1 MSITTRAAVLSAV
14 GVLLLASCGGEE
26 NARPAGTTKNAT
38 TDSPDAMP
46 GGSTQPKQAKAP
58 SEQALLTDVRV
69 GRHPGFDRVVFEFRN
84 TVPGYNVF
92 YVKRPVTVE
101 SPIPV
106 KVAGQFVLE
115 VVMRNARD
123 ADLSREGA
131 PRTYTGP
138 DRFTPG
144 TTQIEELVRAAEF
157 EAVFT
162 WVVGVK
168 DRTAFRVIRLHD
180 PPRLVVDSRRG

>member
-1 MSITTRAAVLSAV
+1 MLLAV
-14 GVLLLASCGGEE
+14 GILLLASCGDEE
-26 NARPAGTTKNAT
+26 DGQPAGTTKNAT
-38 TDSPDAMP
+38 TDAVDPMP
-46 GGSTQPKQAKAP
+46 GGSTRPKEAVAP

-84 TVPGYNVF
+84 TVPGYNVS
-92 YVKRPVTVE
+92 YVKRPVLQDPSGLV
-101 SPIPV
+101 V
-106 KVAGQFVLE
+106 KVAGQFVLN
-115 VVMRNARD
+115 VLMRNARD

-144 TTQIEELVRAAEF
+144 TTQIEEVVRASEW
-157 EAVFT
+157 EAVFV

-168 DRTAFRVIRLHD
+168 DRTAFRVIRLRD
-180 PPRLVVDSRRG
+180 PPRLVVDSRRR